1 VAVADDALALEL
13 PLREGTLLVGA
24 RIVEDGE
31 RAVAEPRDRQLELA
45 DSYRAELGPVLGRSE
60 ARPFA
65 HVEKC
70 RVASVSGPQ
79 ASSALLVENDRVR
92 VTQWR
97 FAPGEATGWHRHEL
111 DYVIVPV
118 TDGTLLIDN
127 GSSETEVELTAGGP
141 YFREAGVE
149 HDVANGG
156 ERELVFVEV
165 ELKP

>member
-1 VAVADDALALEL
+1 
-13 PLREGTLLVGA
+13 
-24 RIVEDGE
+24 
-31 RAVAEPRDRQLELA
+31 
-45 DSYRAELGPVLGRSE
+45 
-60 ARPFA
+60 
-65 HVEKC
+65 
-70 RVASVSGPQ
+70 VSRPQ
-79 ASSALLVENDRVR
+79 ATSALLLENDRVR

-118 TDGTLLIDN
+118 TDGTLLIDD
-127 GSSETEVELTAGGP
+127 GSSETEFELTAGGP
-141 YFREAGVE
+141 YFRAEGVE